1 MNLWPITLVKTILR
15 RIRSATIFIRGARCT
30 TLPVMIA
37 MCGIASSVCSVDARC
52 QQAPAESRMNVGVF
66 VGAQSVIHDAVFTN
80 LAGFPSCCPQY
91 SSGSGSAT
99 VAGLGFEFASIKNI
113 RHSVRASVS
122 AYDGTLSAAESI
134 PVVVD
139 GTLQTARIQHTL
151 RASIKA
157 LDIEPLI
164 HAELTPRLGVF
175 AGFRCSF
182 LYGGTA
188 EQFEELLAPATGTFE
203 NNARIR
209 NRKSGNI
216 FALQPLM
223 ASVVAGIRTT
233 LPLSA
238 SGGYVLV
245 PEISASAGVSS
256 ITGNETWRA
265 NTIRAGVS
273 IMHRIAADAPPVQDS
288 ATLDVHCD
296 ISPGDEQRDFNQLYV
311 GLRLRERNDIIY
323 PLPVVFFDS
332 QDGAETHS
340 ETHSES
346 TTLPPRFLLD
356 TASSAMRVD
365 NISEPSLAALRACHN
380 VLSVYGRRVAANRS
394 DTLSIIAIV
403 DDTSAASPAAERA
416 LRRGQAI
423 AFALRT
429 TFGIER
435 GRLRVLRASSAEC
448 GLAGNGTDTLLRN
461 AVMVRVSSGVPEPL
475 RGQTIERV
483 WVPPVVRLRPQL
495 RGTDVLRDWEIRVT
509 LKGETLRV
517 WRGTSSLPSVLTMN
531 MKDYTIAPFTPAQ
544 FNNEHSS
551 ASDSIIVQLTVSGRA
566 NTLATTRVG
575 IPVRVLR
582 DTPDS
587 VRTIVQAFPTIMSN
601 EADRTALAKQLQSV
615 KQPGSQQPCEWR
627 LVPAAPEWQ
636 LTTPLPEAALI
647 NSAFRAIYQSV
658 NQSVNQQVR

>member
-1 MNLWPITLVKTILR
+1 MILR
-15 RIRSATIFIRGARCT
+15 TALPGMKHVPHTRCT
-30 TLPVMIA
+30 TLPVLIA
-37 MCGIASSVCSVDARC
+37 MCVIASSGCSIDVLC
-52 QQAPAESRMNVGVF
+52 QQAPAESRMSAGVF

-91 SSGSGSAT
+91 SSGSGWAT

-122 AYDGTLSAAESI
+122 DYNGTLTAAETV

-188 EQFEELLAPATGTFE
+188 EQFEELIAPATGTFE
-203 NNARIR
+203 NSARIR

-238 SGGYVLV
+238 SWGYVLV

-273 IMHRIAADAPPVQDS
+273 VMHRIAADAPPVQDS

-296 ISPGDEQRDFNQLYV
+296 ISPGDEQRDINQLYV
-311 GLRLRERNDIIY
+311 GMRLHERNDIIY

-332 QDGAETHS
+332 QDGAGSTADS
-340 ETHSES
+340 NSES
-346 TTLPPRFLLD
+346 PAQYTTLPTRFLLD
-356 TASSAMRVD
+356 TASSALRVD
-365 NISEPSLAALRACHN
+365 NISEPSLAMLRACHN
-380 VLSVYGRRVAANRS
+380 VLSVYGRRLAASRS
-394 DTLSIIAIV
+394 DTLRIIGIV
-403 DDTSAASPAAERA
+403 NDTSADSSAAERA
-416 LRRGQAI
+416 LRRGRAV
-423 AFALRT
+423 ARALQS

-435 GRLRVLRASSAEC
+435 GRLRVIRATLAEC
-448 GLAGNGTDTLLRN
+448 GLAGTGVDSLLRN
-461 AVMVRVSSGVPEPL
+461 AVILRLSSGVPEPL
-475 RGQTIERV
+475 YGRTTERV
-483 WVPPVVRLRPQL
+483 WVPPVLRLRPQL
-495 RGTDVLRDWEIRVT
+495 RGTDALRDWEVRVT
-509 LKGETLRV
+509 IQGETLRV
-517 WRGTSSLPSVLTMN
+517 WRGMQSLPAVLTMN
-531 MKDYTIAPFTPAQ
+531 MKDYTLAPFLPAQ
-544 FNNEHSS
+544 SNNDRTS
-551 ASDSIIVQLTVSGRA
+551 ASDSIIVQLTVRGRA
-566 NTLATTRVG
+566 NTLASTRVG
-575 IPVRVLR
+575 IPVRLLQ
-582 DTPDS
+582 DTQYS
-587 VRTIVQAFPTIMSN
+587 ARTIVQAVPSVMAS
-601 EADRTALAKQLQSV
+601 EADRAAVAKQLQHLT
-615 KQPGSQQPCEWR
+615 QPGLQQPYDLR
-627 LVPAAPEWQ
+627 PVPATPEWQ

-647 NSAFRAIYQSV
+647 NSALRVIYQAV
-658 NQSVNQQVR
+658 YQSVNQQVR